1 MPIED
6 EVEQESSEVIPFR
19 YSITSYGADYPVNS
33 LVKSLKSG
41 AIFIPGFQRKYVW
54 KLPQASKFIES
65 LLLELP
71 VPGVF
76 FAKDEDTQK
85 LLIIDGQQRLL
96 TLQFF
101 FDGIFADTRRQF
113 QLTGVQ
119 RQFEG
124 LTYKTLSD
132 EDRWRLDDSIIH
144 ATVTKQDKPSEDNS
158 SIYHIFE
165 RLNTGGTPLSPQ
177 EIRAC
182 IYHGAFSDL
191 LKDLNKNPSWR
202 EILGRENTR
211 LKDQELILRF
221 LALVSDLGSYRQPM
235 KGFLNSFMGHHRW
248 LKKQEASEFRECF
261 ENTIEVIYS
270 AIGKRS
276 FKPFSSVNAAVF
288 DAVMVGVAH
297 RLESG
302 RINNPDS
309 LRSRYEEL
317 LSNQAFQEA
326 YQQGTSDETKIQT
339 RVNLAIKAFGHIQ

>member
-6 EVEQESSEVIPFR
+6 EVGQESSEVIPFR
-19 YSITSYGADYPVNS
+19 YAITSYGADYPVDS
-33 LVKSLKSG
+33 LVKRLKNG
-41 AIFIPGFQRKYVW
+41 AIFTPTFQRKYVW

-65 LLLELP
+65 LLLGLP

-76 FAKDEDTQK
+76 FARDEETQK

-101 FDGIFADTRRQF
+101 YEGIFAATGRQF

-119 RQFEG
+119 EQFKG
-124 LTYKTLSD
+124 LTYKALSG
-132 EDRWRLDDSIIH
+132 EDRLRLDDSIIH
-144 ATVTKQDKPSEDNS
+144 ATITQQDEPSDDNS

-165 RLNTGGTPLSPQ
+165 RLNTGGTPLSSQ

-182 IYHGAFSDL
+182 IYHGPFSDL
-191 LKDLNKNPSWR
+191 LKDLNKDSSWR
-202 EILGRENTR
+202 AILGRENTR
-211 LKDQELILRF
+211 MKDQELILRF
-221 LALVSDLGSYRQPM
+221 LALTSELGSYARPM
-235 KGFLNSFMGHHRW
+235 KGFLNTFMGRHRW

-288 DAVMVGVAH
+288 DAVMVGVAR

-302 RINNPDS
+302 HIKDVDS

-317 LSNQAFQEA
+317 LSNTTFHEA
-326 YQQGTSDETKIQT
+326 YQQGTADETKLQT
-339 RVNLAIKAFGHIQ
+339 RADLAIKAFGHIQ